1 MISPNWHSAL
11 DLVSVDFRLCFPP
24 NFLIKFLKIL
34 RENQKP
40 YMCMNKKST
49 TNTCM
54 CLYNEQT
61 WILYPWLCNVTIP
74 PWMSLIICIL
84 PFFLKIHVTR
94 PLKKPLGV
102 ILKITVTIYPEH
114 VPYIRYHP
122 YICNSVLN
130 MWKILKQCPPSYLKP
145 ASSRST
151 FYFLLQ
157 RVETSLY
164 KALEEREIV
173 CNCNIA
179 LSIPPFTN
187 LILLI
192 PAKAFSQLSI
202 FLRPLSKNA
211 QKTKQFNL
219 EHQHP
224 KHNLQL
230 HWFFSPWFIT
240 CF

>member
-1 MISPNWHSAL
+1 M
-11 DLVSVDFRLCFPP
+11 
-24 NFLIKFLKIL
+24 
-34 RENQKP
+34 
-40 YMCMNKKST
+40 
-49 TNTCM
+49 
-54 CLYNEQT
+54 
-61 WILYPWLCNVTIP
+61 
-74 PWMSLIICIL
+74 
-84 PFFLKIHVTR
+84 
-94 PLKKPLGV
+94 
-102 ILKITVTIYPEH
+102 
-114 VPYIRYHP
+114 YIRYHP
-122 YICNSVLN
+122 YICNRVFN

-173 CNCNIA
+173 CNIA

-230 HWFFSPWFIT
+230 H
-240 CF
+240 

>member
-1 MISPNWHSAL
+1 M
-11 DLVSVDFRLCFPP
+11 
-24 NFLIKFLKIL
+24 
-34 RENQKP
+34 
-40 YMCMNKKST
+40 
-49 TNTCM
+49 
-54 CLYNEQT
+54 
-61 WILYPWLCNVTIP
+61 
-74 PWMSLIICIL
+74 
-84 PFFLKIHVTR
+84 
-94 PLKKPLGV
+94 
-102 ILKITVTIYPEH
+102 
-114 VPYIRYHP
+114 YIRYHP
-122 YICNSVLN
+122 YICNSVFN

-179 LSIPPFTN
+179 LSIPPFMN

-192 PAKAFSQLSI
+192 LAKAFSQLSI

-230 HWFFSPWFIT
+230 H
-240 CF
+240 

>member
-1 MISPNWHSAL
+1 
-11 DLVSVDFRLCFPP
+11 
-24 NFLIKFLKIL
+24 
-34 RENQKP
+34 
-40 YMCMNKKST
+40 MCMNKKST

-61 WILYPWLCNVTIP
+61 WILYPRLCNVTIP
-74 PWMSLIICIL
+74 PWMSLTICIL
-84 PFFLKIHVTR
+84 PFFFLKIHVTR
-94 PLKKPLGV
+94 PLKKNHWSNSKNNRYNLPRTCTSETIPIYV
-102 ILKITVTIYPEH
+102 TVFLTCGKFWNNAI
-114 VPYIRYHP
+114 
-122 YICNSVLN
+122 
-130 MWKILKQCPPSYLKP
+130 YLKP

-151 FYFLLQ
+151 FHFLLQ

-164 KALEEREIV
+164 KALKEREIV

-202 FLRPLSKNA
+202 FLRLLSKNA

-230 HWFFSPWFIT
+230 HWFFPPDS
-240 CF
+240 

>member
-1 MISPNWHSAL
+1 M
-11 DLVSVDFRLCFPP
+11 
-24 NFLIKFLKIL
+24 
-34 RENQKP
+34 
-40 YMCMNKKST
+40 
-49 TNTCM
+49 
-54 CLYNEQT
+54 
-61 WILYPWLCNVTIP
+61 
-74 PWMSLIICIL
+74 
-84 PFFLKIHVTR
+84 
-94 PLKKPLGV
+94 
-102 ILKITVTIYPEH
+102 
-114 VPYIRYHP
+114 YIRYHP
-122 YICNSVLN
+122 YICNSDFN

-173 CNCNIA
+173 CNCNRA
-179 LSIPPFTN
+179 LSIPPFMN

-202 FLRPLSKNA
+202 FLRLLSKNA

-230 HWFFSPWFIT
+230 H
-240 CF
+240 